1 MATLEAVVT
10 ELKELNEFSDLQVEA
25 QLELSDIQRETV
37 SVQKRQ
43 LNQLVDLEQVM
54 RDFMNLVPEQ
64 IVSGFADLIASNE
77 AIASNAEKAAAT
89 RERIEEREGGDD
101 EDKPTKVKGGF
112 VGGNFKKGMEDFN
125 KEGLGGLGVFKG
137 LKDTIADII
146 QTVGIF
152 SAAAMKGFVLLK
164 GAIVS
169 LASAITLPIALI
181 AGAIV
186 AIVSG
191 IFNFVEDFKSQEG
204 GLFNKIV
211 AGLGGFIDGFLKILT
226 IPLDWIKS
234 LISTAL
240 EFFGF
245 DGAAQVLDSF
255 SFTDLIDGLTDS
267 LVEFIIGL
275 KDMIMDGIKGIG
287 KSIMGFFG
295 FGDDE
300 LEEAVP
306 EEEKPKTKRGRVIP
320 SDTDD
325 AKLSEEGQAAV
336 DDLKGSGVPEVDPET
351 GKRGREIGAKY
362 GSTTTETRADGTTV
376 TTERKPNAMGQ
387 TAIGAANEIKKKQQ
401 LDKMNNE
408 RMQQGLPKLEKLPS
422 ADDLQEIKVTAKP
435 IVVPA
440 PTPPAPAPAPAVVSE
455 APAAPAPVKVDVAA
469 PLTKAPKLASQEE
482 RAALLDEGRSLNDE
496 IEKLRAVLAE
506 MGEAR
511 SAENIAKFKE
521 GLDVTTDEGK
531 AEAKKRFD
539 DFQGERKKITDQIKA
554 LKKEADSKFA
564 ELDAAMGDTP
574 ESEARFAA
582 MEEGSDDFYADT
594 DDDFESNAG
603 RTPTKVKRIVTET
616 GGGVTERKVSDE
628 QLAKDR
634 RDAEMSRARSQA
646 EGDAFNMLTEQGI
659 VGADEFLMGDDPRMK
674 QLMDLADKLMEERGF
689 GAPIKKALGVASDI
703 KEVVQGEVQP
713 EVVGSAQEA
722 QLRDGRLSA
731 EQQKMDATQAQ
742 QADAASNV
750 VVAPSD
756 NRTSVSNTTVNSVPI
771 PSPMDKSDRT
781 SRGAYRGKKI

>member
-10 ELKELNEFSDLQVEA
+10 ELKELNDFSDLQVEA
-25 QLELSDIQRETV
+25 QLELSDLQRETV

-77 AIASNAEKAAAT
+77 SIASNAEKAAAT
-89 RERIEEREGGDD
+89 RERIKERDGDD
-101 EDKPTKVKGGF
+101 EDKPTKEKPGF
-112 VGGNFKKGMEDFN
+112 IAGNFKKGMEDFE
-125 KEGLGGLGVFKG
+125 KEGFGGLGVFKG

-146 QTVGIF
+146 QTIGIF
-152 SAAAMKGFVLLK
+152 SAAAGKGFALLK
-164 GAIVS
+164 GGIVA
-169 LASAITLPIALI
+169 LTGAITLPMVLI
-181 AGAIV
+181 AGAIT

-191 IFNFVEDFKSQEG
+191 IFSFIDDFKSQEG
-204 GLFNKIV
+204 SLFDKIV

-240 EFFGF
+240 GFFGF
-245 DGAAQVLDSF
+245 DGAEQVLDSF

-267 LVEFIIGL
+267 LVDFIIGL

-306 EEEKPKTKRGRVIP
+306 EVKPEKRKRGREISSP
-320 SDTDD
+320 TDD
-325 AKLSEEGQAAV
+325 VNLSEEGQAAV

-351 GKRGREIGAKY
+351 GKRGREIGTKY

-387 TAIGAANEIKKKQQ
+387 AAIGAANEIKKKQQ

-408 RMQQGLPKLEKLPS
+408 RMQQGLPLLEKLPS
-422 ADDLQEIKVTAKP
+422 ADDLQEVKVTAKP
-435 IVVPA
+435 IIVPA

-455 APAAPAPVKVDVAA
+455 APAPAPVKVDVAA
-469 PLTKAPKLASQEE
+469 PLTKTPKLASQEE

-564 ELDAAMGDTP
+564 ELDAAMGGTP
-574 ESEARFAA
+574 EKEARFAA
-582 MEEGSDDFYADT
+582 MEEGRDDFDT
-594 DDDFESNAG
+594 TDTIDEFLERRG
-603 RTPTKVKRIVTET
+603 TPTKVKRTVTET

-689 GAPIKKALGVASDI
+689 GAPIKKALGVAQDI

-742 QADAASNV
+742 QAEAASNV
-750 VVAPSD
+750 VVAPTD

-781 SRGAYRGKKI
+781 SRGAYRGRKI